1 MITLC
6 SWKSEYQTRIRDV
19 CRGFYH
25 VGFRWICLFC
35 PMLLCPPPGW
45 GQRVV
50 NRQGEGRNRQLFSC
64 PSYAPVIIRVS
75 VVSILAFSNALLQ
88 HGSDCYSP
96 RDVSDSPKSCIG
108 VGNHAP
114 IHDSSKSC
122 WLLEENW

>member
-1 MITLC
+1 M
-6 SWKSEYQTRIRDV
+6 
-19 CRGFYH
+19 
-25 VGFRWICLFC
+25 
-35 PMLLCPPPGW
+35 
-45 GQRVV
+45 V
-50 NRQGEGRNRQLFSC
+50 NRQGEGRNGQLFSC

-122 WLLEENW
+122 WLLEEN